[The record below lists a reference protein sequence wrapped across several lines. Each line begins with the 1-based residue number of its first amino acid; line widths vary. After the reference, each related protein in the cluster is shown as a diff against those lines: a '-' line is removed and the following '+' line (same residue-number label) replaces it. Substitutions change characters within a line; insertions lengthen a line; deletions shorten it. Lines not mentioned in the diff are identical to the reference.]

1 MGVRVFLST
10 VLRRYVEGYD
20 GENGISLEP
29 QSLETVRDIC
39 VRLGIPSEKIK
50 LAMVN
55 GRRVSLD
62 HPIRDGDRVGLFPP
76 VGGG

>member
-1 MGVRVFLST
+1 MAVRVFLST
-10 VLRRYVEGYD
+10 VLRRYVKGYD
-20 GENGISLEP
+20 GETGVLLEP
-29 QSLETVRDIC
+29 RSLKTVQDVC
-39 VRLGIPSEKIK
+39 LHLGIPSEKIK

-62 HPIRDGDRVGLFPP
+62 HGIQDGDRVGLFPP

>member
-1 MGVRVFLST
+1 MAVRVFLST

-20 GENGISLEP
+20 GETGISLEP
-29 QSLETVRDIC
+29 RNLETVRDIC
-39 VRLGIPSEKIK
+39 LHLAIPSEKIK

-55 GRRVSLD
+55 GRNVSLD
-62 HPIRDGDRVGLFPP
+62 HGIQDGDRVGLFPP

>member
-1 MGVRVFLST
+1 MAVRVFLST

-20 GENGISLEP
+20 GQNGISLELGN
-29 QSLETVRDIC
+29 LETVRGISLH
-39 VRLGIPSEKIK
+39 LGIPSEKIK

-55 GRRVSLD
+55 GRSVSLNQVIQD
-62 HPIRDGDRVGLFPP
+62 ADRVALFPP